1 MVDNL
6 TTYEEA
12 IAIVN
17 QQLLRKYENFYDSMC
32 ALLKSNR
39 KKVFFKI
46 LKSKTTVLDS
56 RVTFANINALLAL
69 GELKHSSIF

>member
-1 MVDNL
+1 
-6 TTYEEA
+6 
-12 IAIVN
+12 
-17 QQLLRKYENFYDSMC
+17 MC